1 MSYRI
6 SDSSGRTVG
15 YATSQGAEA
24 MGIVLALGL
33 AIVLLPVVLV
43 VIGVM
48 TYWSWATAIVP
59 ITPFPNLNGI
69 VVTLVL
75 VALVAG
81 SVVSVDWVVRATYRR
96 RLAFLAASGLR
107 GAYSMFA
114 QAALGF
120 VAATIPLLAL
130 RWLFASGSA
139 SHGLW
144 PWSGDAF
151 PASVIDPYLASL
163 AGAVGSLVVWRWN
176 QGNGSLWSHPG
187 QSAVVGF
194 VAPWV
199 GMNVVRLLGVPGAA
213 ELTGEVLL
221 KWNVIGTLV
230 GGFLFGFFLMPLTR
244 YADQRWPSE

>member
-1 MSYRI
+1 MRYRI

-15 YATSQGAEA
+15 YATDQGAEA
-24 MGIVLALGL
+24 LGIVLVVGL
-33 AIVLLPVVLV
+33 AIVLLPIVLLV
-43 VIGVM
+43 VGVM
-48 TYWSWATAIVP
+48 TYWSWATALVP

-69 VVTLVL
+69 LVTLAL
-75 VALVAG
+75 VALASASVA
-81 SVVSVDWVVRATYRR
+81 SMDWLVRATYRR

-120 VAATIPLLAL
+120 AAATVPLFAL

-144 PWSGDAF
+144 PWSADALPVSAF
-151 PASVIDPYLASL
+151 HPYLASI
-163 AGAVGSLVVWRWN
+163 AGAVGSVVVWRWN

-187 QSAVVGF
+187 QSAVLGF
-194 VAPWV
+194 IAPWV

-213 ELTGEVLL
+213 DLTGEVLL
-221 KWNVIGTLV
+221 KWNVFGILA
-230 GGFLFGFFLMPLTR
+230 GGFLFGFFVMPLTR
-244 YADQRWPSE
+244 YADQVWPSE